1 MAGTLSSTGLDR
13 LHAIAARHV
22 ADGYVPGLVALVA
35 SGGQTHVEAHGTL
48 SFGGTPVARDSLFR
62 IASMT
67 KPITGAAT
75 MALVEAGLVG
85 LDEPVD
91 RLLPELADR
100 RVLRELAGP
109 LDDTVPAQRPITT
122 RDLLTFTFGFGL
134 VVEMFMSSAPLPIVV
149 ASDQARLATVGPPDP
164 SIQPDPDTWIAG
176 LGALPLMAQPGERW
190 MYNTGASVL
199 GVLLSRA
206 AGQRFGDVLRTR
218 IFEPLGMS
226 QTAFWTG
233 ETGRLATAYRTAYD
247 SAPLD
252 SAALDSTAQDAGA
265 AGGLEVWD
273 PPEGAYSSPPAFE
286 DGAGGLVSTADDML
300 AFARMFLRG
309 GDHVLSA
316 DSVHAMITDQLTPAQ
331 KARGGLGPDFFTGQ
345 SWSFCQAVQDS
356 GTFGW
361 NGGFGS
367 TWHVDPGQDLVVIM
381 LTQRMF
387 DSPELP
393 ALHQEI
399 KDAAY
404 AALA

>member
-1 MAGTLSSTGLDR
+1 MADTLTTTGTDQLR
-13 LHAIAARHV
+13 AITERHV
-22 ADGYVPGLVALVA
+22 ASGHVPGMVALVA
-35 SGGQTHVEAHGTL
+35 SGGQTHVEARGTL
-48 SFGGTPVARDSLFR
+48 SIEGAPVARDSLFR

-67 KPITGAAT
+67 KPITGAVT
-75 MALVEAGLVG
+75 MALIEEGLVG

-122 RDLLTFTFGFGL
+122 RDLLTFTFGFGFVL
-134 VVEMFMSSAPLPIVV
+134 EMFMATEPLPIVV
-149 ASDQARLATVGPPDP
+149 ASDEARLSTIGPPNP
-164 SIQPDPDTWIAG
+164 AIQPDPDTWIAG
-176 LGALPLMAQPGERW
+176 LGALPLIAQPGERW

-199 GVLLSRA
+199 GVLASRA
-206 AGQRFGDVLRTR
+206 AGQSFGDVLRTR
-218 IFEPLGMS
+218 IFEPLGMT
-226 QTAFWTG
+226 QTAFWTS
-233 ETGRLATAYRTAYD
+233 ETGRLATAYR
-247 SAPLD
+247 SAPD
-252 SAALDSTAQDAGA
+252 GQD
-265 AGGLEVWD
+265 GLEMWD
-273 PPEGAYSSPPAFE
+273 PPEGRYSRPPAFE

-309 GDHVLSA
+309 GAPVLSA
-316 DSVHAMITDQLTPAQ
+316 DSVRAMTTDQLTPEQ

-356 GTFGW
+356 GSFGW

-367 TWHVDPGQDLVVIM
+367 TWHVDPVRDLVVIV

-393 ALHQEI
+393 ELHRDIQA
-399 KDAAY
+399 AAY
-404 AALA
+404 SAIG

>member
-1 MAGTLSSTGLDR
+1 MLNSTGLDR
-13 LHAIAARHV
+13 LRAIAARHV
-22 ADGYVPGLVALVA
+22 ASGYVPGLVALVA

-48 SFGGTPVARDSLFR
+48 SFGGAPVARDSLFR

-67 KPITGAAT
+67 KPVTGAAT
-75 MALVEAGLVG
+75 MALVEAGLVE

-100 RVLRELAGP
+100 QVLRELAGP

-122 RDLLTFTFGFGL
+122 RDLLTFTFGFGFVL
-134 VVEMFMSSAPLPIVV
+134 EMFMSSAPLPIVV
-149 ASDQARLATVGPPDP
+149 ASDEARLATIGPPDP

-199 GVLLSRA
+199 GVLASRA
-206 AGQRFGDVLRTR
+206 AGQTFGDVLRTR

-226 QTAFWTG
+226 QTAFWTA
-233 ETGRLATAYRTAYD
+233 ETDRLATAYRRAHE
-247 SAPLD
+247 S
-252 SAALDSTAQDAGA
+252 
-265 AGGLEVWD
+265 GLEVWD
-273 PPEGAYSSPPAFE
+273 PPEGSYSRPPAFE

-309 GDHVLSA
+309 GDPVLSA
-316 DSVHAMITDQLTPAQ
+316 DSVRAMTTDQLTPAQ
-331 KARGGLGPDFFTGQ
+331 KTRGGLGPDFFTGQ

-356 GTFGW
+356 GAFGW

-367 TWHVDPGQDLVVIM
+367 TWHVDPVNDLVVIV

-393 ALHQEI
+393 PLHQEI
-399 KDAAY
+399 QEAAY
-404 AALA
+404 AALS